1 MVKFAPFD
9 WIVSSDDDFLV
20 KCHKFIITVFCYFL
34 SPVALVAIGVF
45 TTFAATSSPSPS
57 RSTVVGLMGSI
68 ATFIFCTVPW
78 LYLRRCKVKKVLN
91 KWTSTHTHAWL
102 LSASILTHVI
112 AITVNVPSL
121 SLSYATTGFC
131 IGICDPT
138 KRKIH
143 LYVLAFFLLWFEY
156 NQDVYLA
163 GYTSLDLRIL
173 GSEEYRI
180 LRPVCAILSPVWYGL
195 CVGGLVLIVKEYNKS
210 NEKAKN
216 SVSLCYAVS
225 EKLLSYDIQS
235 AQQLLQEGG
244 GEVDVRLRTAL
255 LQMVSNLELFRP
267 HLPEYVWD
275 IVRKRVLLDDL
286 PEYSLS
292 NSNTAHTT
300 EDAGSNKV
308 PLQPLVLGPAAQR
321 EKSTSTTSSSSSTSP
336 AANKNGR
343 KGKPKDA
350 VIVDSAS
357 ETIPSPALLEI
368 VNSGPGGG
376 GVTRNN
382 VDDVMPNFV
391 PPTFTAGSLFE
402 FLPETVNH
410 VHYGM
415 IDFTRRL
422 TGEDILLGEDAIMP
436 IDVVGADVASETT
449 TPGPDS
455 CLPRPA
461 SVRKLVNWAHSQAL
475 LSRGTLHSFV
485 GDTIHATWCFRA
497 PSAKPVVFLTKL
509 YKTFNGD
516 PSVGLNIG
524 GVVVSGKGTSY
535 MAGDRRQAYVLHIPW
550 RDQVTQYFTIAR
562 ENRAALIC
570 ENTFSGSHKVINCR
584 WIDVVPKLEGVMTS
598 RSLAIQYSKVYEV
611 LGLRGAGQDMSYD
624 DVVAS
629 DVMAESSDDQ
639 QRRDS
644 HDSFTTS
651 NTSSSEE
658 TNVLMDA
665 VSVSL
670 EECVRGYYSDAKR
683 YLGRDPRFLKGLSYS
698 TMLDRLQR
706 KIDKAMEDNVTG
718 EMFCFV

>member
-163 GYTSLDLRIL
+163 GYTSLDLRLL

-275 IVRKRVLLDDL
+275 IVRKQVKKFD
-286 PEYSLS
+286 SNNSS
-292 NSNTAHTT
+292 NSNNSSSTT
-300 EDAGSNKV
+300 EAGGVELDGGAVAAVDVAEDDRSKV
-308 PLQPLVLGPAAQR
+308 QNILMVGGGGGAGDDGV
-321 EKSTSTTSSSSSTSP
+321 SYSSSSLRSMQP
-336 AANKNGR
+336 EDG
-343 KGKPKDA
+343 
-350 VIVDSAS
+350 SAS
-357 ETIPSPALLEI
+357 APHTEKY
-368 VNSGPGGG
+368 VQQGGSGLRQPPTLPTQQRTGGG
-376 GVTRNN
+376 QTIFLSSSQ
-382 VDDVMPNFV
+382 D
-391 PPTFTAGSLFE
+391 SLFQ
-402 FLPETVNH
+402 FLPETVPH
-410 VHYGM
+410 VFYAI
-415 IDFTRRL
+415 IDFKKDL
-422 TGEDILLGEDAIMP
+422 SLSDSTGVTDFP
-436 IDVVGADVASETT
+436 K
-449 TPGPDS
+449 
-455 CLPRPA
+455 PA
-461 SVRKLVNWAHSQAL
+461 SVRKLVNWAHSHAL
-475 LSRGTLHSFV
+475 LTRGFLHCFV
-485 GDTIHATWCFRA
+485 GDTIHASWSFHA
-497 PSAKPVVFLTKL
+497 PTTKPVKYVVNM
-509 YKTFNGD
+509 YNTFNND
-516 PSVGLNIG
+516 HSSGLFISG
-524 GVVVSGKGTSY
+524 AISSGVGTSY

-550 RDQVTQYFTIAR
+550 RDRVRSLFHIAR
-562 ENRAALIC
+562 PNCAVLLCQDTYITCTEST
-570 ENTFSGSHKVINCR
+570 NTSSLKFR
-584 WIDVVPKLEGVMTS
+584 WIDVIHEVVTYDVLNVFEVMLTPPKTGSMS
-598 RSLAIQYSKVYEV
+598 RSGNNSVNSTLETQTADELYDDNLMVGSDDETQSNKSASYSSVHELTMPTDPVSLALSKCVKGAYPEA
-611 LGLRGAGQDMSYD
+611 LKILSDNFFAIPRGA
-624 DVVAS
+624 
-629 DVMAESSDDQ
+629 
-639 QRRDS
+639 
-644 HDSFTTS
+644 H
-651 NTSSSEE
+651 
-658 TNVLMDA
+658 
-665 VSVSL
+665 
-670 EECVRGYYSDAKR
+670 
-683 YLGRDPRFLKGLSYS
+683 S
-698 TMLDRLQR
+698 TMMTRLER
-706 KIDKAMEDNVTG
+706 KIKLGIIEAEKSILPTSGVAG
-718 EMFCFV
+718 GIKPFSAIVEL